1 MGSCGSGRPPC
12 SRADA
17 DPSHTQPPHRGD
29 LHISASPVVS
39 DRVQEKMINACP
51 AERNE
56 KHGTGRSSPHFWRGK
71 QGQESK
77 EKQSQSPQIHYGV
90 KLSHK
95 HAPANQNEPHHSD
108 TKCIQTL
115 KWHPRGVTFSFSDA
129 RDGFPM
135 SPPPCFSALWEGAG
149 MWDWLPGCWES
160 SEPLKA
166 FQECQHRLPACSLFN
181 AHFSCL
187 LRTGCARQAFIQR
200 QRLFWAHEKKAQP
213 FRCEWRD
220 LRSRWL
226 RGRGKKGSQRGRRE
240 TKPMYECIPGTS
252 PPPGLE
258 R

>member
-1 MGSCGSGRPPC
+1 MKVKQTLYHFKDGKQWEWASSTLPSRRRPLLYT
-12 SRADA
+12 AA
-17 DPSHTQPPHRGD
+17 PPKRPTYG
-29 LHISASPVVS
+29 ASPVVS
-39 DRVQEKMINACP
+39 DGVQEKMINACP

-71 QGQESK
+71 QRQESK

-95 HAPANQNEPHHSD
+95 HALANQNEPHHSD

-115 KWHPRGVTFSFSDA
+115 KWHMRGVTFSFSDA

-135 SPPPCFSALWEGAG
+135 FLHFSALWEGAG
-149 MWDWLPGCWES
+149 MWDWLPVCWKS

-181 AHFSCL
+181 AYFSCL

-200 QRLFWAHEKKAQP
+200 QRVFWAHEKKAQP
-213 FRCEWRD
+213 FRCEW
-220 LRSRWL
+220 
-226 RGRGKKGSQRGRRE
+226 
-240 TKPMYECIPGTS
+240 
-252 PPPGLE
+252 
-258 R
+258 